1 MILAAPAHVSVVSL
15 GSDGGSGL
23 PVSHHS
29 AGESGLLHMLLGLQD
44 PQCGSAFQAIIL
56 SCLLLF
62 HWSKPSHR
70 AESGDSVGRALPK
83 SRDPRTGAMTEVQPI
98 L

>member
-1 MILAAPAHVSVVSL
+1 MILAAPSHVSVVGL
-15 GSDGGSGL
+15 VSDGRSGL
-23 PVSHHS
+23 LVSHHS
-29 AGESGLLHMLLGLQD
+29 AGEPGLLHMLLGLQD
-44 PQCGSAFQAIIL
+44 PQCASAFQAIIL

-70 AESGDSVGRALPK
+70 AESRGSVGRALTK